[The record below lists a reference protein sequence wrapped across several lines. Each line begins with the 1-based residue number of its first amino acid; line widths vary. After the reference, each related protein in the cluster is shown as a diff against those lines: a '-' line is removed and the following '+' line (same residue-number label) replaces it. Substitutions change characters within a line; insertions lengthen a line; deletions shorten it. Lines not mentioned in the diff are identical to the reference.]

1 MLFQLKFQ
9 FVGKTR
15 EVGLFEIKNLNK
27 KKLKNSKILLF
38 SKPKFNF
45 VGKTREVI
53 PKKRML
59 IIEHSRV
66 KILTKE
72 FGTNIG

>member
-1 MLFQLKFQ
+1 M
-9 FVGKTR
+9 GKTR
-15 EVGLFEIKNLNK
+15 EVGLFEIKN
-27 KKLKNSKILLF
+27 KKLNFFFFLILLF

-59 IIEHSRV
+59 FIEHIGV

-72 FGTNIG
+72 FDTNIG

>member
-1 MLFQLKFQ
+1 MA
-9 FVGKTR
+9 KTR
-15 EVGLFEIKNLNK
+15 EVGLFEIRSSKNLFLNIFF
-27 KKLKNSKILLF
+27 SKILLF

-53 PKKRML
+53 PKKRKL
-59 IIEHSRV
+59 FIEHIGV

-72 FGTNIG
+72 FDTNIG

>member
-1 MLFQLKFQ
+1 MA
-9 FVGKTR
+9 KTR
-15 EVGLFEIKNLNK
+15 EVGLFEIRNSNFFF
-27 KKLKNSKILLF
+27 SKILLF

-59 IIEHSRV
+59 FIEHSGV

-72 FGTNIG
+72 FDTNIG